1 MSFIAELDY
10 GLVTILCKGPE
21 QCELS
26 GVVKGI
32 QLELREDSIEWSQD
46 CCDQWGGQLDDNLYW
61 ICFFLEIKISC
72 KAYFSRCF

>member
-1 MSFIAELDY
+1 MSFLAELDY

-46 CCDQWGGQLDDNLYW
+46 CCDQWG
-61 ICFFLEIKISC
+61 
-72 KAYFSRCF
+72 